1 MQVLTNIV
9 IGDLSDAEAIG
20 ESLCPIDEWRG
31 FEIKG
36 IDLAKI
42 AMLQAVLTGQT
53 FDEAYDEYRPI
64 VVISDEG
71 PWVFRFPNAPLEK
84 LAGLEEEALEQVGE
98 EWAATEELEESGYPV
113 EEVQAV
119 LEELSDLA
127 KICVSQDKAMFIW
140 MSL

>member
-1 MQVLTNIV
+1 MQVMTHIV
-9 IGDLSDAEAIG
+9 IGDLSEAEAIG
-20 ESLCPIDEWRG
+20 ESLCPIDEWQG

-53 FDEAYDEYRPI
+53 FDEAFDEYRPI
-64 VVISDEG
+64 VAASDEG
-71 PWVFRFPNAPLEK
+71 PWVFRFPNALLAK
-84 LAGLEEEALEQVGE
+84 LAGLNEEALEQVGE
-98 EWAATEELEESGYPV
+98 EVAATEEFEESGYPA
-113 EEVQAV
+113 EQVQAV

-140 MSL
+140 MSM